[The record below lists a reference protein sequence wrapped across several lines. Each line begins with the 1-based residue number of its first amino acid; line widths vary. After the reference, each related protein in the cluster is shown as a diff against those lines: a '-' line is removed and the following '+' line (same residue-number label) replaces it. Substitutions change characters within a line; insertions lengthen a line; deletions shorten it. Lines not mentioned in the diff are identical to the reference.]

1 MAKRILINRS
11 LLIKDN
17 KERGVTMKQESFK
30 NDKSTLYLVAT
41 PIGNLSEMTPRA
53 IEILKE
59 VDIIAAEDTRNSR
72 YLLEH
77 FGIETKMMAYHDHNE
92 DEASHTILQKLQSG
106 KNVALISDAGYPL
119 ISDPGYVL
127 VKEVIAKGYN
137 VVPIS
142 GSSAFINALVASGL
156 VVQPF
161 AFMGFLPSKEHAL
174 KEQLT
179 KDQKMNIT
187 LVYYLSVHKV
197 EKTLKIMYDVLGAR
211 NVCLAREITKKHE
224 EFIRGTLLEV
234 ANSLEVQKG
243 EYVLIIEAQ
252 EEKEPEMSDLLVKV
266 KENVKDGMK
275 PSKAISLI
283 AKEFDVSKNELYNAY
298 HEEKE

>member
-1 MAKRILINRS
+1 
-11 LLIKDN
+11 
-17 KERGVTMKQESFK
+17 MKQESFK
-30 NDKSTLYLVAT
+30 NNQSSLYLVAT

-59 VDIIAAEDTRNSR
+59 VNIIAAEDTRNSR

-77 FGIETKMMAYHDHNE
+77 FEIDTKMMAYHDHNE
-92 DEASHTILQKLQSG
+92 EEATATILKKLEAG
-106 KNVALISDAGYPL
+106 HNVALISDAGYPL

-127 VKEVIAKGYN
+127 VKDVIKQGFN
-137 VVPIS
+137 VIPIS

-156 VVQPF
+156 AVQPF

-174 KEQLT
+174 KEQLI

-197 EKTLKIMYDVLGAR
+197 EKTLEIMYDVLGDR
-211 NVCLAREITKKHE
+211 KVCLAREITKKHE
-224 EFIRGTLLEV
+224 EFIRGTILEV
-234 ANSLEVQKG
+234 KNSLAVKKG

-252 EEKEPEMSDLLVKV
+252 EEKEPELSDLLLKV
-266 KENVKDGMK
+266 QEKVGHGIK
-275 PSKAISLI
+275 PSKAISLVSQ
-283 AKEFDVSKNELYNAY
+283 EFKVSKNDLYNAY
-298 HEEKE
+298 HHEKE

>member
-1 MAKRILINRS
+1 
-11 LLIKDN
+11 
-17 KERGVTMKQESFK
+17 MKQESFK
-30 NDKSTLYLVAT
+30 NNQNSLYLVAT
-41 PIGNLSEMTPRA
+41 PIGNLNEMTPRA
-53 IEILKE
+53 VDILKE

-77 FGIETKMMAYHDHNE
+77 FNIETKMMAYHDHNE
-92 DEASHTILQKLQSG
+92 DEATHTIINKLESG

-119 ISDPGYVL
+119 ISDPGYLL
-127 VKEVIAKGYN
+127 VKEVIARGFN
-137 VVPIS
+137 VIPIS

-174 KEQLT
+174 KEQLI

-187 LVYYLSVHKV
+187 TVYYLSVHKV
-197 EKTLKIMYDVLGAR
+197 EKTLNFMYDVLGDR
-211 NVCLAREITKKHE
+211 KVCLAREITKKHE
-224 EFIRGTLLEV
+224 EFIRGTLSEV
-234 ANSLEVQKG
+234 ANSLDVQKG

-252 EEKEPEMSDLLVKV
+252 EEKEPDMIDLLEKV

-283 AKEFDVSKNELYNAY
+283 AKEFQVSKNELYNAY
-298 HEEKE
+298 HDKKE